1 MTNATRTN
9 HCQDGNGDIAILIGH
24 RQTGNGGAA
33 VKAGNHASQ
42 KGGGGGGG
50 GGGGVMDGAEKANP
64 SASPL
69 GDIKSQADF
78 EDLALQHIEQI
89 RLEQVPQG
97 VASTTPIT
105 IADLKARMQSEH
117 PGLTDAKFSSQLR
130 QAMQND
136 KVQFGS
142 EKNLSYANSR
152 ADFNMG
158 GLTRSSIKPLAS
170 AGTNRVQSAVEARR
184 GTKSGEVINSQAG
197 FNRAISSRLAGKK
210 PGDSIPIHELRSAIG
225 DRVTPAQF
233 NKWLVS
239 GSSDNKYDL
248 RAGATDRDKTN
259 AKQGVTPPGLTS
271 ARYMLTIR

>member
-1 MTNATRTN
+1 MVTAEFIEIE
-9 HCQDGNGDIAILIGH
+9 QD
-24 RQTGNGGAA
+24 GNGGAA

-42 KGGGGGGG
+42 KGKGGKSAGGGGGAA
-50 GGGGVMDGAEKANP
+50 MPGAEKATP
-64 SASPL
+64 SKAPL
-69 GDIKSQADF
+69 GAIKNQADF

-97 VASTTPIT
+97 VASTTAIT

-152 ADFNMG
+152 ADFDMG

-170 AGTNRVQSAVEARR
+170 PATNRVQSAVEARR
-184 GTKSGEVINSQAG
+184 GTKSGEVINSQAR
-197 FNRAISSRLAGKK
+197 FNQAVSSQLTGKK
-210 PGDSIPIHELRSAIG
+210 PGDNVPIHQIRSAVG

-233 NKWLVS
+233 NQWLIGGLS
-239 GSSDNKYDL
+239 GNNYDL
-248 RAGATDRDKTN
+248 RAGAHDRDKTN
-259 AKQGVTPPGLTS
+259 AKQGVTPPGLNS
-271 ARYMLTIR
+271 ARYILTVR